1 MTAHQETG
9 MPIDKVNLNNEK
21 NVWLL
26 LDTGN
31 SGGLFLKRSIATSN
45 GWLEKFVTEGSVAMG
60 VNTFGVNETFH
71 LPSLKFGP
79 FGLEHILTSVPAE
92 GQNA

>member
-9 MPIDKVNLNNEK
+9 MPIDKVNLSNEK

-45 GWLEKFVTEGSVAMG
+45 G
-60 VNTFGVNETFH
+60 
-71 LPSLKFGP
+71 
-79 FGLEHILTSVPAE
+79 
-92 GQNA
+92 